1 MKKILCVLCMLITLP
16 VYATTMCAL
25 EDTVAVILDPSI
37 TGTGYTKDDNTMT
50 WTATFPYGTVYGVAA
65 CLSVSGGSQGA
76 TNATLTAGGG
86 EREGKYC
93 WCKVSHPVSSLW
105 AFFSAV
111 YSSAASCAS
120 FCALYCGDYVRS
132 TVALRAGLFGSV
144 AQ

>member
-37 TGTGYTKDDNTMT
+37 TGTGYTNDPNTMT
-50 WTATFPYGTVYGVAA
+50 WTVTFPYGTVYGVAA
-65 CLSVSGGSQGA
+65 CLSVNGGSQGT

-105 AFFSAV
+105 AFGYDA
-111 YSSAASCAS
+111 SSAAGCAS
-120 FCALYCGDYVRS
+120 LCPYYCGYNVRGA
-132 TVALRAGLFGSV
+132 VALRAGLFGSV

>member
-37 TGTGYTKDDNTMT
+37 TGTGYTRDDNTMT
-50 WTATFPYGTVYGVAA
+50 WTVTFPYGTVYGVAA
-65 CLSVSGGSQGA
+65 CLSVKGGSQGA

-86 EREGKYC
+86 EREGQYC

-105 AFFSAV
+105 AFASDV
-111 YSSAASCAS
+111 GSAAGCAS
-120 FCALYCGDYVRS
+120 SCPRSCGNYVRS
-132 TVALRAGLFGSV
+132 NVALRAGLFGSV